1 MAQNGFRLSYQVT
14 TVEWDGRTINRIPE
28 SDIDRILDL
37 MQNCGIDLVMLSG
50 YHMEEKSSFDM
61 DAETKRIGA
70 ELASRGMKASQHHSL
85 GPTFAPLDTPQDEV
99 IGHLRHCIDFTANLE
114 AEVMVLHPG
123 RATGHYATVQALI
136 DAWQR
141 ECTLHGRERVMKC
154 CADNLRIAGEYAR
167 SRGVKIALENVD
179 RFEPFGSIVDLPAL
193 VEMTGSP
200 AVGYCLDS
208 GHAHCC
214 GNDVVKWI
222 EIMGARLFTT
232 HFHDNRGPD
241 NTVRDSQGFISPAGI
256 DEHLPPGFGTI
267 PWIDVIGALR
277 RTGYSSPVTF
287 ESGGWP
293 GMKPEEGLK
302 AAIAYW
308 RTCEYLS
315 ETKVRK

>member
-1 MAQNGFRLSYQVT
+1 
-14 TVEWDGRTINRIPE
+14 VEWDGRKISKIPE
-28 SDIDRILDL
+28 TDIDRILDL

-50 YHMEEKSSFDM
+50 YHLEEESSFDI
-61 DAETKRIGA
+61 DAESKRIGTG
-70 ELASRGMKASQHHSL
+70 LASRGMKVSQHHSL
-85 GPTFAPLDTPQDEV
+85 CPTYAPLDTVQDEA
-99 IGHLRHCIDFTANLE
+99 IDHLRSCIDFTANLG

-123 RATGHYATVQALI
+123 RATGHYAAVQELI

-141 ECTLHGRERVMKC
+141 ECKLHGRDSVMAC

-179 RFEPFGSIVDLPAL
+179 RFEPFGNITDLPAL

-214 GNDVVKWI
+214 GNDVTKWI
-222 EIMGARLFTT
+222 EIMGSRLFTT
-232 HFHDNRGPD
+232 HFHDNRGQ
-241 NTVRDSQGFISPAGI
+241 NNLARNSEGFLSPVGI

-267 PWIDVIGALR
+267 PWIDVIDALR
-277 RTGYSSPVTF
+277 RAGYTSPVTF

-315 ETKVRK
+315 EAKLRKGSAVG